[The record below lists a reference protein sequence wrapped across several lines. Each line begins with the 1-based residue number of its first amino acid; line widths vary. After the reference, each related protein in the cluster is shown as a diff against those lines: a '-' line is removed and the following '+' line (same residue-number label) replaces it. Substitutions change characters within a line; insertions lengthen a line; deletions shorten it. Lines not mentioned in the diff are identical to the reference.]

1 MRRLWAIAAL
11 IVPMTASAFDLQGH
25 RGARGLAPEN
35 TLDGFAAALAIG
47 VTTLELDTGVTKDGV
62 VVIHHDRRLNPD
74 IARDPDGR
82 WVEAPA
88 PLIHELTFEQL
99 RRYDVGRLRPGS
111 KNGVE
116 FPEQQ
121 PVDGARVPRLAEL
134 FDLVQKS
141 GDASVRFNI
150 ETKISPQAPRETL
163 APEPF
168 ALALIAEI
176 RKAGMESRTS
186 IQSFDWRTLKVV
198 EREAPAIATVYLTGR
213 RREGSQPRAVHAA
226 GGRIWSPNYQEMDSA
241 SVVEA
246 RALGLRV
253 IPWTVNEPTAVERVL
268 DLGLDGLITDF
279 PDRVRAQMQRRGLP
293 LPPQGR

>member
-1 MRRLWAIAAL
+1 
-11 IVPMTASAFDLQGH
+11 MTVSAFDLQGH

-35 TLDGFAAALAIG
+35 TLEAFATALAIG

-74 IARDPDGR
+74 IARDADGR
-82 WVEAPA
+82 WVESPA
-88 PLIHELTFEQL
+88 PLIHELSFEQL
-99 RRYDVGRLRPGS
+99 RSYDVGRLRPGS
-111 KNGVE
+111 KNAVE

-134 FDLVQKS
+134 FELVQKS
-141 GDASVRFNI
+141 GDTIVRFNI
-150 ETKISPQAPRETL
+150 ETKISPQAPAETL

-176 RKAGMESRTS
+176 RTAGMESRTS

-198 EREAPAIATVYLTGR
+198 EREAPEIATVYLTGR
-213 RREGSQPRAVHAA
+213 RREGSQPKAVHAA

-253 IPWTVNEPTAVERVL
+253 IPWTVNEPAAVERVL

-293 LPPQGR
+293 LPPLGR

>member
-111 KNGVE
+111 KNAVE

-268 DLGLDGLITDF
+268 DLGLDVLITDF